1 MVAGAVP
8 AETLFRAAETVLKES
23 SSEEGEA

>member
-1 MVAGAVP
+1 MVAGAVS
-8 AETLFRAAETVLKES
+8 AEALYRAAEYTLNEA